1 MHNNLHGNLIEKKQ
15 LELCVQY
22 IYREKLNQKTSRL
35 FEIFSE
41 IHNSCTIRIMIK
53 INEES

>member
-1 MHNNLHGNLIEKKQ
+1 MHNNLLHGNLIGKKP

-41 IHNSCTIRIMIK
+41 IHNSCTIRI
-53 INEES
+53 